1 MLADD
6 TVEHVMFGVSRAR
19 SQLGS
24 SPAEEYRARRNL
36 PMSKAWIRW
45 VMASTHET
53 PERGGAPALGGAA
66 YEPLDMEV
74 QHHES
79 PLGAGT
85 RIGSDGNFK
94 PKSKGSVC
102 RQVVAGPRFE
112 PATHGF
118 QHQLSRGFEVAFQ
131 SLIETTSSFQQRNV
145 PKPTRPAPV

>member
-6 TVEHVMFGVSRAR
+6 TVEHVMLGVSRAR

-74 QHHES
+74 QHARV
-79 PLGAGT
+79 PLGSRHPH
-85 RIGSDGNFK
+85 RIRRQFQTEIQR
-94 PKSKGSVC
+94 VC
-102 RQVVAGPRFE
+102 LPASGCE
-112 PATHGF
+112 P
-118 QHQLSRGFEVAFQ
+118 S
-131 SLIETTSSFQQRNV
+131 N
-145 PKPTRPAPV
+145 

>member
-74 QHHES
+74 QHAQV
-79 PLGAGT
+79 PLGGRHPH
-85 RIGSDGNFK
+85 RIRRQFQ
-94 PKSKGSVC
+94 PESKGSVC
-102 RQVVAGPRFE
+102 RQVVAGPRNHRF
-112 PATHGF
+112 
-118 QHQLSRGFEVAFQ
+118 V
-131 SLIETTSSFQQRNV
+131 
-145 PKPTRPAPV
+145 